1 MRSRNLFVLLLAF
14 AGAAQAHH
22 STNMF
27 DNSKCIT
34 VTGTVRKLEWVYPHA
49 WLWIEVLDDKGNATP
64 WGFEFMS
71 PLQAMGLD
79 PNWKRDVVK
88 RGDKV
93 TVNYAPERGG
103 QNAGLLS
110 SVVIPNGKSLPA
122 WPGLCGTAPH

>member
-1 MRSRNLFVLLLAF
+1 MRTKILFVMLMLVT
-14 AGAAQAHH
+14 GAVQAHH

-34 VTGTVRKLEWVYPHA
+34 VTGTVRKLEWVYPHT
-49 WLWIEVLDDKGNATP
+49 WLWLEVPDSQGNAVA

-79 PNWKRDVVK
+79 PGWKRDVVK

-93 TVNYAPERGG
+93 TVNYAPERDGKY
-103 QNAGLLS
+103 AGLLS
-110 SVVIPNGKSLPA
+110 SLILPSGKSLPA